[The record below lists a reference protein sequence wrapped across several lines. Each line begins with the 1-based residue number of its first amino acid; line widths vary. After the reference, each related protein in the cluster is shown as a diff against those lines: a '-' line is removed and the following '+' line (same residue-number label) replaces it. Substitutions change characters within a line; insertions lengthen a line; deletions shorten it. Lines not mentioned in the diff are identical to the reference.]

1 MATTLFYGD
10 VTVHPDRFTGLSPY
24 YSALSGVDSAE
35 NVINAGGAGADDNTS
50 LWLIVWGE
58 NTIHAFFPR
67 GSKAGIEHNDKGL
80 QLVSDAETPSGQY
93 YAYMDQYKTRL
104 GLAPRDWRYAVRI
117 CNINVAALLTAGDA
131 ADSSANL
138 LKIMIM
144 ALNKIPSLNAG
155 RAAFYCNKTV
165 KTALDIKAYNKSNVN
180 LTIEKLEG
188 GKLITRFMGVPIRRV
203 DKILNT
209 EAALS

>member
-1 MATTLFYGD
+1 
-10 VTVHPDRFTGLSPY
+10 
-24 YSALSGVDSAE
+24 
-35 NVINAGGAGADDNTS
+35 
-50 LWLIVWGE
+50 
-58 NTIHAFFPR
+58 
-67 GSKAGIEHNDKGL
+67 
-80 QLVSDAETPSGQY
+80 
-93 YAYMDQYKTRL
+93 
-104 GLAPRDWRYAVRI
+104 
-117 CNINVAALLTAGDA
+117 
-131 ADSSANL
+131 
-138 LKIMIM
+138 MIM